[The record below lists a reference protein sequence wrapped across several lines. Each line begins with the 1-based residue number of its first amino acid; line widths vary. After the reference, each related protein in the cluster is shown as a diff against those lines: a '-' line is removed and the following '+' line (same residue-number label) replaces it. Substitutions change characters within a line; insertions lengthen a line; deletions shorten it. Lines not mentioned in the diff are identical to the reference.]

1 MIILWKWHELEDDKC
16 DHDIVKV
23 AKSEDDKII
32 RINIRDVNKIIQ
44 LIIEFASIQK
54 GDVFIFLHRNHD
66 LDESHV
72 EEILKLLHPYLRKR
86 RIKCFLF
93 SNARDFIY
101 YQTGKEG
108 LLDSIGLFANGYFKF
123 EDEDGNEYEEKISV
137 LEYDENGQRLGV
149 KYQHFNR
156 TWNYYYNEFYDKI
169 KTLGVDL
176 MTRIT
181 LNEAINQKLTTKEW
195 NTYLSKFIADDNRL
209 VWYRLKSLLGYYA
222 FSENTNKE
230 NKLLLGKELDNLK
243 DYEEQTEISFS
254 FDDVK
259 VNLEK
264 HYRKTVQVAYG
275 KLCKKLVPIIE
286 NNENATIISIEEI
299 RDVFG
304 KLLKTLE

>member
-1 MIILWKWHELEDDKC
+1 M
-16 DHDIVKV
+16 
-23 AKSEDDKII
+23 
-32 RINIRDVNKIIQ
+32 
-44 LIIEFASIQK
+44 
-54 GDVFIFLHRNHD
+54 
-66 LDESHV
+66 
-72 EEILKLLHPYLRKR
+72 LKLNKS
-86 RIKCFLF
+86 KALF
-93 SNARDFIY
+93 ERAKQLFPGGVNSPVRAFKSVQGPPPFMAR
-101 YQTGKEG
+101 GEG
-108 LLDSIGLFANGYFKF
+108 AYMF
-123 EDEDGNEYEEKISV
+123 DEDGNEYEEKISV